1 MRKTGHLIL
10 IIVTLSALLM
20 GGSNDNAGY
29 AGAFL
34 RMGLGARAS
43 AMGNSGV
50 ALAEDG
56 FGIYYNPAGLAF
68 MREKHVALTYSF
80 LSLDR
85 QFHFTGVSI
94 PLEPRAGIGVAWLHA
109 GVKNIEGRTLTGQV
123 DEIYET
129 GEDVFFI
136 SFANA
141 FHPKL
146 SAGLNFKILRNQ
158 MLDIS
163 ATGLGFDI
171 GFLYRPLEWLAAG
184 VQFKDLL
191 SGYTWNTQE
200 LFDEEGGNYTEHFL
214 QVVKFGLAVR
224 PVPQL
229 AISGDVEVSEENI
242 WQTYF
247 GTEYVYQNLAYLRVG
262 MNNQSPTFG
271 AGLAYGFL
279 ANINTQL
286 DYALLL
292 GMAGAGPTHIFSWQ
306 FKF

>member
-1 MRKTGHLIL
+1 MHKITKLL
-10 IIVTLSALLM
+10 LLSLTFIVFLHAESDA
-20 GGSNDNAGY
+20 NAGY

-50 ALAEDG
+50 ACTGDG
-56 FGIYYNPAGLAF
+56 FGIYYNPASLAF
-68 MREKHVALTYSF
+68 LREKQVALTYSF

-85 QFHFTGVSI
+85 QFHY
-94 PLEPRAGIGVAWLHA
+94 AGISLPVEPQAGLGVAWLHA
-109 GVKNIEGRTLTGQV
+109 GVKNIEGRTSTGYV

-129 GEDVFFI
+129 GEDLFLI

-141 FHPKL
+141 FHPQV
-146 SAGLNFKILRNQ
+146 SVGLNFKILRNQ

-163 ATGLGFDI
+163 ATGLGFDL
-171 GFLYRPLEWLAAG
+171 GVMYRPFEWLAAG
-184 VQFKDLL
+184 LQLKDIM
-191 SGYTWNTQE
+191 SGYTWNTQD
-200 LFDEEGGNYTEHFL
+200 LFGEEGGNYTEHFL
-214 QVVKFGLAVR
+214 QVVKVGLAIQ
-224 PVPQL
+224 PAL
-229 AISGDVEVSEENI
+229 HWMLSGDVEVSEENI
-242 WQTYF
+242 WQTYC
-247 GTEYVYQNLAYLRVG
+247 GAEYVYRNLAYLRAG
-262 MNNQSPTFG
+262 MNNASPTFG

-292 GMAGAGPTHIFSWQ
+292 GMVGEGTIHIFSWQ